1 MSISKSLQ
9 SALNGKARS
18 SGEFFKSESSAKSF
32 ASELKEAGEKN
43 VRVSSYV
50 DHKKSDG
57 TKVYG
62 WVVKCDA

>member
-9 SALNGKARS
+9 STLNGKARS
-18 SGEFFKSESSAKSF
+18 SGEFFKDETDAQNF
-32 ASELKEAGEKN
+32 ADDLKEAGAKN

-57 TKVYG
+57 TKVYA
-62 WVVKCDA
+62 WVVKFDN

>member
-18 SGEFFKSESSAKSF
+18 SGEFFKDDVAAKNF
-32 ASELKEAGEKN
+32 ANDLKEAGAKN